1 MTPPP
6 DLINYPHVA
15 QIFRVKRD
23 AGMSKKDV
31 TGEISIA
38 CAHGI
43 TSAPRERASPEDLLA
58 WACGHPGR

>member
-1 MTPPP
+1 MTPLP

-31 TGEISIA
+31 IGEISIA
-38 CAHGI
+38 YAHGI
-43 TSAPRERASPEDLLA
+43 TSAPREHASPEDLLA